1 MEVILESIISCPN
14 CDFQKKET
22 MPMDSC
28 QFFYKCENC
37 HTILKPKQGDCCVY
51 CSYGSAKCPSIQKNE
66 NCC

>member
-37 HTILKPKQGDCCVY
+37 HTTLKPKQGDCCVY

-66 NCC
+66 SCC